1 MREPTVGAAEV
12 ANRAYTSSSMEEAS
26 ATRQSHH
33 REVQET
39 ARQSHGPSLPRSLVR
54 EERGGGG
61 LTPVM
66 ADRLGAALKAE
77 VASLAKDIRGGGG
90 KGREGGRRLQI
101 AKGRLLTGR
110 RHLS

>member
-1 MREPTVGAAEV
+1 
-12 ANRAYTSSSMEEAS
+12 
-26 ATRQSHH
+26 
-33 REVQET
+33 
-39 ARQSHGPSLPRSLVR
+39 
-54 EERGGGG
+54 
-61 LTPVM
+61 
-66 ADRLGAALKAE
+66 LKAE